1 MNKMKQLIFIIIGFI
16 VAALVI
22 GGTLMSVKNDIK
34 GQVENGT
41 AKSSNSSQAVNSNI
55 QNDIVFINVTT
66 KYVGGKTS
74 SGYILDKNG
83 LRYNFNFSENGE
95 MTPEQIFA
103 EAEKLI
109 KTTKGEFYLSSADMS
124 ILYDQICRIDTNAK
138 FDEEKNKL
146 EDNTI
151 TMYGVLYKDG
161 KTSLI
166 KIYSHGYLA
175 EIPQDPIAQ
184 SIEQYFI
191 PKENKDK
198 EESLINN

>member
-41 AKSSNSSQAVNSNI
+41 AKSSNSSQVVNSNI